1 MLDVLKNI
9 FDTFSAA
16 IFVPIMLFIVSKA
29 LKIKTGKAFSA
40 ALYAGVGLTGF
51 TLILNSYTPII
62 SKVVKKMIS
71 NTGINLPAFDVGWQ
85 ATSIV
90 AYATKIGMIY
100 IVIALVLQTA
110 LFFLKLTDTFQP
122 SDLWNNYSYMVW
134 GSMTYLITHSMILGL
149 GIMILLNLYGLLLT
163 DVLARR
169 WSTYYKYPRST
180 IIALHNIEPAIFGMI
195 MDPIWNKL
203 GLHKVK
209 LNPQTLQKKLGF
221 LGEPISLGLFLGL
234 FLGILGNLKGLGTLS
249 AWGEITNVG
258 ITTSAVMAIFPKI
271 AGIFAQAFAPISQA
285 ASKQARKSDQGERE
299 WYLAVNDATGYG
311 EPATLI
317 SGILLIPI
325 MVLMAMVLPG
335 NQTLPIVDLLALPYM
350 VQGLIALSN
359 GNIAKTVLN
368 GTIWFSIGLYM
379 CTYTAQSFTTVAG
392 QVGITLPAGALLI
405 TSFNILGK
413 PIWGLIFL
421 AFISQNPVL
430 IGLTVVVYLVLYI
443 GWYRNKNKVRDY
455 LDRQAEKNSLE
466 VESK

>member
-234 FLGILGNLKGLGTLS
+234 FLGILGNLKSLGTLS

-258 ITTSAVMAIFPKI
+258 IATSAVMAIFPKI

-285 ASKQARKSDQGERE
+285 ASKQARKSNQGERE

-421 AFISQNPVL
+421 AFISQNPIF
-430 IGLTVVVYLVLYI
+430 IGLTVVVYLILYI

-455 LDRQAEKNSLE
+455 LDKQAEKNSLE